1 VLVFQ
6 DGRIV
11 EQGATEA
18 VLGRPQHAYTQTL
31 LASVPDIQRGL
42 SEGFTAA

>member
-6 DGRIV
+6 NGRIV
-11 EQGATEA
+11 EQGGAEA
-18 VLGRPQHAYTQTL
+18 VLRQPQHAYTKSL

-42 SEGFTAA
+42 SAA